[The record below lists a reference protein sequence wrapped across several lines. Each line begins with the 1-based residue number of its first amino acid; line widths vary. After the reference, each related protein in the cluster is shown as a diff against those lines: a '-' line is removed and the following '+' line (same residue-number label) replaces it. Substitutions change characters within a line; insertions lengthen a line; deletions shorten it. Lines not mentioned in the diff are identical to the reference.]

1 MQKGFSSSRFVGL
14 VLFLLLL
21 SLFVI
26 GCNDPQA
33 TVPQSNLVQPA
44 QSTPGPQKN
53 ANIDQVVSTPTP
65 TANAIVPTATALP
78 LMTPTPTPP
87 PVVTVN
93 WNPGPSTMYTV
104 SLANVRDMPFTSGT
118 IVRTMQASQALTVY
132 GTVDG
137 EILGNGALWYRVSDQ
152 NSMPQYVYSALVVAN
167 KTAPVQPTTAPGKVI
182 KVNLTT
188 QHIYAYENGTVVH
201 DNLITSGQPY
211 LLTPTGTFQII
222 SKLHPTTFYSPW
234 PKTSPYYYAPLQI
247 NYALGFQGTLL
258 FLHDAYWRGNDFGP
272 GTNVQHTG
280 ANGTQMTG
288 SHGCVEMPTADSAW
302 FYNWATIG
310 TPLIISY

>member
-1 MQKGFSSSRFVGL
+1 MRKGFSHSRFVGL
-14 VLFLLLL
+14 ALFVLLL
-21 SLFVI
+21 SIFVI
-26 GCNDPQA
+26 DCNEPQE

-44 QSTPGPQKN
+44 QSIPGTQKN
-53 ANIDQVVSTPTP
+53 ANIYQVVSTLTP
-65 TANAIVPTATALP
+65 IANAVVPTSTALP
-78 LMTPTPTPP
+78 LAKPTPT

-93 WNPGPSTMYTV
+93 WKPGTSTVYTV
-104 SLANVRDMPFTSGT
+104 GLANVRDMPFTSGE
-118 IVRTMQASQALTVY
+118 IVRIVQAAQALTVY

-137 EILGNGALWYRVSDQ
+137 EIMGNGALWYRVSDQ
-152 NSMPQYVYSALVVAN
+152 NSLPQYVYSAQVVAN
-167 KTAPVQPTTAPGKVI
+167 KAVPTPSPVTGKVI

-188 QHIYAYENGTVVH
+188 QHIYAYENGAVVH

-234 PKTSPYYYAPLQI
+234 PKVSPYYYAPLQI

-258 FLHDAYWRGNDFGP
+258 FLHDAYWRSNDFGP
-272 GTNVQHTG
+272 GTNVPHTG
-280 ANGTQMTG
+280 ANGTKMTG